1 MKKIFNILMA
11 TALVLVVASCG
22 KNDEFTESI
31 FDTNK
36 GTVDSD
42 VATAPFDKWLYEN
55 FVVPYNT
62 EIQYKF
68 NFPASNLEF
77 QLAPADYKK
86 SQLLAYFIKYL
97 FYDVYNKYGGEDFMK
112 KYGPRIFHFIGS
124 PAYAPTT
131 GTRTLGYASAGV
143 KITLINVNS
152 MKVWTPA
159 DPYTPADIDMM
170 NEEQFHT
177 MHHEFSHILHQTKT
191 YPTAYGLITAGSY
204 DPRDWQKRDS
214 VLAHSLGYVTHYAS
228 NATYEDFVEVLSC
241 TITDTDHRWMNTII
255 DACLN
260 TGISEKQKVYDLID
274 SLEIAGLDDP
284 SKPWN
289 NFTIKKELQLNEE
302 TDKYEETGRYITSF
316 HETDCRSHAEGTMR
330 YDKVQDFTSFRT
342 FLNSWVPETGEP
354 SEGINAILTKI
365 EMAKKWHSER
375 WGLGLFQLR
384 REVRQR
390 QNDINNW
397 VKNNVTL
404 YEYQ

>member
-22 KNDEFTESI
+22 KDDDFTESI
-31 FDTNK
+31 FDTQKSAIN
-36 GTVDSD
+36 SD
-42 VATAPFDKWLYEN
+42 DATAPFDKWLYEN

-68 NFPASNLEF
+68 NYPASNLEF

-152 MKVWTPA
+152 MKMWTAA
-159 DPYTPADIDMM
+159 DPYTPADIDLL

-191 YPTAYGLITAGSY
+191 YPNAYGLITPGTY

-284 SKPWN
+284 TKPWN
-289 NFTIKKELQLNEE
+289 NFTIKKEMQLNDE

-316 HETDCRSHAEGTMR
+316 HENDCRSHAEGTMR

-342 FLNSWVPETGEP
+342 FLNTWVPEVGEP
-354 SEGINAILTKI
+354 SAGINAILTKI

-375 WGLGLFQLR
+375 WGLSLYQLR

-390 QNDINNW
+390 QNNLNTW
-397 VKNNVTL
+397 VKDNVTL